1 MSKRPITRLIY
12 AGQTA
17 DPIPSSII
25 HQPSVLPQQPVN
37 PKLRQLRKDDFVRL
51 TDNNGLY
58 HNVVI
63 TYEEALRRRSF
74 GGGADLS

>member
-1 MSKRPITRLIY
+1 MSKRPITRLIH

-17 DPIPSSII
+17 DPIPPSII
-25 HQPSVLPQQPVN
+25 RQPIVTQQPVK

-58 HNVVI
+58 HNVVV

-74 GGGADLS
+74 GGGADPS